1 MTFIE
6 KQAMDLNVGDQ
17 ILLPEPRGRNSEQP
31 KAHTLHRVQQ
41 LFLGPN
47 GDDLV
52 ITTFSCKETSVNPM
66 VKSNTFLVLTEG

>member
-17 ILLPEPRGRNSEQP
+17 ILLPEPRGRNSQRP
-31 KAHTLHRVQQ
+31 KAHTLHTVQV
-41 LFLGPN
+41 LNLGPN
-47 GDDLV
+47 RDDLI
-52 ITTFSCKETSVNPM
+52 ITTFSGQETSVNPM